1 MLLSVLLFV
10 NLHTATVFIIDDN
23 NVYHRNP
30 GFLAYAVLAYLYLGY
45 ASFRTKALSQKAY
58 NDRYDGLVRRYEKAL
73 AKLEKLNAEKVDR
86 ENREREILGFI
97 DSLQNSPL
105 ALGTWDEQLWTL
117 LVVKGTVSRDGGV
130 EFEFMGG
137 VVK

>member
-1 MLLSVLLFV
+1 M
-10 NLHTATVFIIDDN
+10 
-23 NVYHRNP
+23 
-30 GFLAYAVLAYLYLGY
+30 
-45 ASFRTKALSQKAY
+45 
-58 NDRYDGLVRRYEKAL
+58 